1 MSEAQ
6 FERVQRLMQRG
17 IEEGATLVAGGT
29 GRPEGIRKGFYARP
43 TVFAG
48 VRNDMTIAR
57 EEIFGPVLCI
67 IPYDSGSKSAD
78 VSSAFSR
85 TGAFGSNSARFCAD
99 SPPVIERSSVL

>member
-1 MSEAQ
+1 
-6 FERVQRLMQRG
+6 
-17 IEEGATLVAGGT
+17 
-29 GRPEGIRKGFYARP
+29 
-43 TVFAG
+43 VFAG

-78 VSSAFSR
+78 VSSVFSR